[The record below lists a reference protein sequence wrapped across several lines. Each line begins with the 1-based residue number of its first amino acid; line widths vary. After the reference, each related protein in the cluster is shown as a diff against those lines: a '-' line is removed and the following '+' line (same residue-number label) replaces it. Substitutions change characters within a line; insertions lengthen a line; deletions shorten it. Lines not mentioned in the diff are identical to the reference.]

1 MINLSTGAFY
11 ERGTRQIGVLRG
23 RAESLQNQI
32 GTGDRLERSSD
43 DPVAAARL
51 RSLSRSERLS
61 EVDSRNSD
69 MAQGDLSLTDQTLSS
84 ISDLIVRVRELSV
97 QASSS
102 TIKDDQR
109 AALGVEIAGLRT
121 NLLLLSNSRNIAG
134 HALFGGQSAGAAYTD
149 APPSASYQGTA
160 SVVALEIGDGQQV
173 VPGMTGPE
181 LFEFDG
187 GAGATDLFTVLANLA
202 TTLQSGDP
210 AAGTFAQDSLQLLD
224 SGLEKITTAQTVV
237 GARLNWIDLM
247 SERRAD
253 TSERV
258 AEERAQVGGADI
270 ATTMSRLQETLTVL
284 EASQASFVRLS
295 NLSLFSILR

>member
-1 MINLSTGAFY
+1 MINLSTVAFY
-11 ERGTRQIGVLRG
+11 ERGTRQIGVLRA

-61 EVDSRNSD
+61 EVDTRNSD
-69 MAQGDLSLTDQTLSS
+69 MAQADLSLTDQTLSS

-102 TIKDDQR
+102 TIKEDQR
-109 AALGVEIAGLRT
+109 AALGVEIEGLRT
-121 NLLLLSNSRNIAG
+121 NLLQLSNSRNIAG
-134 HALFGGQSAGAAYTD
+134 HALFGGQAAGAAYTD
-149 APPSASYQGTA
+149 TPPGASYQGTN
-160 SVVALEIGDGQQV
+160 SVVPLEIGDGQQV

-187 GAGATDLFTVLANLA
+187 GAGATDLFTVLANLSTA
-202 TTLQSGDP
+202 LQSGDP
-210 AAGTFAQDSLQLLD
+210 AAGAFAQDSLQLLD
-224 SGLEKITTAQTVV
+224 GGLEKITTAQTVV

-247 SERRAD
+247 SERREE

-258 AEERAQVGGADI
+258 AAERAEVGGADI
-270 ATTMSRLQETLTVL
+270 ATTMTRLQETLTVL

>member
-11 ERGTRQIGVLRG
+11 ERGTRQIGVLRA

-43 DPVAAARL
+43 DPVAAARM
-51 RSLSRSERLS
+51 RTLSRSERLA
-61 EVDSRNSD
+61 EVDNRNSD
-69 MAQGDLSLTDQTLSS
+69 MAQADLSLTDRTLSS
-84 ISDLIVRVRELSV
+84 ISDIVIRVRELSV
-97 QASSS
+97 QAGAA
-102 TIKDDQR
+102 TMKADQR
-109 AALGVEIAGLRT
+109 AALGVEIAGLRS
-121 NLLLLSNSRNIAG
+121 NLLLLANSRNIAG
-134 HALFGGQSAGAAYTD
+134 HALFGGQTAGAAYTD
-149 APPSASYQGTA
+149 APPGAAYQGTA

-187 GAGATDLFTVLANLA
+187 GAGATDLFTVLGNLA
-202 TTLQSGDP
+202 TSLSSGDP
-210 AAGTFAQDSLQLLD
+210 AASTFAQDSLELLD
-224 SGLEKITTAQTVV
+224 KGLEKVTTAQTVV

-247 SERRAD
+247 AERREE
-253 TSERV
+253 TGERV
-258 AEERAQVGGADI
+258 AAERAEIGGADI

-295 NLSLFSILR
+295 GLSLFSLLR